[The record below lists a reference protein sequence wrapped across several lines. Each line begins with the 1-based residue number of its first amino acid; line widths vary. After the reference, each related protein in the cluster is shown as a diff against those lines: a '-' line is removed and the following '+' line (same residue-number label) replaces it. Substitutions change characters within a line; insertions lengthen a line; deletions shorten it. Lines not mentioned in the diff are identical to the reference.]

1 MENLSD
7 SSGGVKNASVAIAVT
22 TIALNVILSGSL
34 ALLWGL
40 INFSQILAHFKLMAI
55 SLPSNVQNCFDTLY
69 EFATFEVIPSDKVS
83 EFLADEYGKEID
95 EDKADFA
102 SDMISYQTKDGG
114 YEDADIFS
122 NNIGTFLFFATV
134 VLLLFFGAI
143 LWLFLRKYE
152 RVHRF
157 TK

>member
-55 SLPSNVQNCFDTLY
+55 SLPSNVQVCFDTLY
-69 EFATFEVIPSDKVS
+69 EFATFDIMPSDKVS
-83 EFLADEYGKEID
+83 EFLADEYGNQIDKEQA
-95 EDKADFA
+95 EFA
-102 SDMISYQTKDGG
+102 SD
-114 YEDADIFS
+114 
-122 NNIGTFLFFATV
+122 
-134 VLLLFFGAI
+134 
-143 LWLFLRKYE
+143 
-152 RVHRF
+152 
-157 TK
+157 